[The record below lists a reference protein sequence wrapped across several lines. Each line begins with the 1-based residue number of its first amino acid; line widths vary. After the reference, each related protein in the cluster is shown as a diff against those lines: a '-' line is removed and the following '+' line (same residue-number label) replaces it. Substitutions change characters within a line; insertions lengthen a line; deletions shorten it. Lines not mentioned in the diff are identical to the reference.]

1 MRVLDPSRCEIAF
14 EQSERWVRGTIDGD
28 TVVDS
33 RNLRL
38 VWEPGSPIPRYAFPR
53 RDVRTELL
61 RAGERPADAR
71 PERDAHYDL
80 QLRERTIA
88 HAAWTWRNGELG
100 DHLGFEWSAL
110 DHWYEED
117 EEVFVHPR
125 DPYHRI
131 DVLESSRH
139 VEVRVDDE
147 TIADTRRAALL
158 FETGLPV
165 RYYVPLDDIERS
177 LLVDSDTHS
186 ECPYKGRASYYSVR
200 IAAALHDDLA
210 WYYADPLPCVGAIRG
225 RVALYNERVDMVV
238 DGQLERRPRTT
249 WS

>member
-1 MRVLDPSRCEIAF
+1 MARRMRDPRRRELTF
-14 EQSERWVRGTIDGD
+14 EPTSRWVRGKRGD
-28 TVVDS
+28 EAVVDS
-33 RNLRL
+33 RRALL
-38 VWEPGSPIPRYAFPR
+38 VWEPPRPVPIYAFPLD
-53 RDVRTELL
+53 DVRTDLL
-61 RAGERPADAR
+61 EPVERPPDAPAGR
-71 PERDAHYDL
+71 ETFYA
-80 QLRERTIA
+80 LRGATS
-88 HAAWTWRNGELG
+88 AWTWPDRELDG
-100 DHLGFEWSAL
+100 YIAFDWDAI

>member
-117 EEVFVHPR
+117 EEVFAHPR
-125 DPYHRI
+125 DPYTRI
-131 DVLESSRH
+131 DALSSSRH
-139 VEVRVDDE
+139 VVVRIDGE
-147 TIADTRRAALL
+147 TVADTRRPLLL
-158 FETGLPV
+158 FETRLPV
-165 RYYVPLDDIERS
+165 RFYLPPADVRRD
-177 LLVDSDTHS
+177 LLVGSEAHS
-186 ECPYKGRASYYSVR
+186 FCPYKGRASYYSVR
-200 IAAALHDDLA
+200 TSSGLHEDVA
-210 WYYADPLPCVGAIRG
+210 WYYREPFDEVRRIRDAICFYND
-225 RVALYNERVDMVV
+225 RVELIV
-238 DGQLERRPRTT
+238 DGAPHGR
-249 WS
+249 